1 MVSGPATHS
10 RPPCRVL
17 ADEWRLQAGPF
28 FAIAWAIS
36 YPSYFQLL
44 LLLWGL
50 LGLPF
55 PQWTAPSKIPGR
67 LLQLGAAVHLVIVA
81 VLCIP
86 GVLDSPPEAF
96 PWVPYGVPFLSLGA
110 QYLFFVGLAVSFFP
124 WGTPTQSR
132 PAPAA
137 APATAIDAAPA
148 SVAVRLI
155 SWRRPRVCHPRSDRS
170 IFRVSTGPWPAIASG
185 T

>member
-1 MVSGPATHS
+1 
-10 RPPCRVL
+10 VL
-17 ADEWRLQAGPF
+17 ADELRLQAGPF

-36 YPSYFQLL
+36 YPSYFQLV

-81 VLCIP
+81 ILCIP

-96 PWVPYGVPFLSLGA
+96 PWVPYEVPFLSLGA

-137 APATAIDAAPA
+137 APAAATDAPTAAA
-148 SVAVRLI
+148 AVR
-155 SWRRPRVCHPRSDRS
+155 RHRGGGTHGCATRAATAHFHGS
-170 IFRVSTGPWPAIASG
+170 IGLRLGQTSG
-185 T
+185 VGGGDG